1 MLAKEILWKFMAKES
16 GIAASK
22 EKKNTFK
29 NVYIAEI
36 RFKLIQPVL
45 GNVYLEFQI
54 SSSIDIKKSMRAY
67 FRMENVIR
75 EHESQT
81 KMGAADLKLQNFKLS

>member
-1 MLAKEILWKFMAKES
+1 MQHQRRKKEYIY
-16 GIAASK
+16 I
-22 EKKNTFK
+22 FK

-54 SSSIDIKKSMRAY
+54 SSSIDIKQSMGAY
-67 FRMENVIR
+67 FKMDNVIR
-75 EHESQT
+75 GHESQT
-81 KMGAADLKLQNFKLS
+81 KTGAADLKLQNFKLI